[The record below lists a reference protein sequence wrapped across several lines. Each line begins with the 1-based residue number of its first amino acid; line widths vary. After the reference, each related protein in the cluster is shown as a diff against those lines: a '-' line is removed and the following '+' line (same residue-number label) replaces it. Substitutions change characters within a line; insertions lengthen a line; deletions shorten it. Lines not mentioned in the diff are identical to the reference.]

1 MFTATGQRTDSRQA
15 SVDQMEIAGDR
26 HAYGSAQLIH
36 LWDGWFTVAL
46 LLMAHV
52 FCGLILEQYGLHR
65 SLFFNQ
71 KVA

>member
-1 MFTATGQRTDSRQA
+1 MITMRMASR
-15 SVDQMEIAGDR
+15 SSSIYEMI
-26 HAYGSAQLIH
+26 
-36 LWDGWFTVAL
+36 WFTVAL

-52 FCGLILEQYGLHR
+52 FCGLILGQSGLHL